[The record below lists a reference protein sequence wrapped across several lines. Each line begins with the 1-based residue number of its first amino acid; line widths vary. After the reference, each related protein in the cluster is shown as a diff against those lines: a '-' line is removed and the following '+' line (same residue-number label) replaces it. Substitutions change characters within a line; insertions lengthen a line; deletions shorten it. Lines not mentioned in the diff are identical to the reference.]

1 MKFIQTEIKLRSRPR
16 GFHIITDEI
25 LESIELSSIKIGM
38 LNIFLKHTSASLSI
52 TENYEKEVRD
62 DMENLMNELC
72 DGKNYYTHTYEGD
85 DDMPAHAKS
94 SLLGASLNIPITN
107 GRLNLGTWQGICLG
121 EHRDRATQRSIV
133 LTASGI

>member
-1 MKFIQTEIKLRSRPR
+1 
-16 GFHIITDEI
+16 
-25 LESIELSSIKIGM
+25 M